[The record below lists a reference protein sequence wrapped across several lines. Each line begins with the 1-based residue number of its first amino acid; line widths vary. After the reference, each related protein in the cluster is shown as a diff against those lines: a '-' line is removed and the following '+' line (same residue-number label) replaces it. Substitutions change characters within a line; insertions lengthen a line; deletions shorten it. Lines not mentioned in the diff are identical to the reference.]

1 MRWIIDL
8 IVRHRNIS
16 SLLLTTVLSV
26 VMLNARP
33 EAQANIARYLT
44 LTVFYPA
51 YVTISQASRFMGV
64 YSENKR
70 LRQELAEAV
79 VQLQMYRDQSTE
91 NARLRGLLNI
101 SEYMPCELV
110 PVRVVARDPSYQ
122 QRSIVVSGGKNQG
135 IEMYM
140 PLVGEHGAVGKII
153 QVIGNMSVVQLLRD
167 PSSRTS
173 AMVSR
178 SRSVGILQTENGRD
192 FFVRLHNHEDALAG
206 DTIVTSGLGGIYPKG
221 LVIGVVSKVDEGS
234 NLFFKRAF
242 IDFSVKFDRLEELF
256 VMRLPPQWEAQRAE
270 LDSVK
275 IEK

>member
-8 IVRHRNIS
+8 IVHHRNIS
-16 SLLLTTVLSV
+16 SLLLTTLLSV

-33 EAQANIARYLT
+33 EAQAKAARYLT
-44 LTVFYPA
+44 MTVFYPA
-51 YVTISQASRFMGV
+51 YATISQASKFTGV
-64 YSENKR
+64 YSDNKR

-79 VQLQMYRDQSTE
+79 VQLQAYRDQSTE

-101 SEYMPCELV
+101 SEYMTCELV
-110 PVRVVARDPSYQ
+110 PVRVAARDPSYQ

-135 IEMYM
+135 VAMYM

-173 AMVSR
+173 AMVNR
-178 SRSVGILQTENGRD
+178 SRSVGILQTDNGRD
-192 FFVRLHNHEDALAG
+192 FFVRLHNHEDVLAG
-206 DTIVTSGLGGIYPKG
+206 DTIITSGLGGIYPKG
-221 LVIGVVSKVDEGS
+221 LTIGVVSKVDDKS
-234 NLFFKRAF
+234 NLIFKRAF
-242 IDFSVKFDRLEELF
+242 IDFSVNFDRLEELF

-275 IEK
+275 IEQ